1 VANVTKSE
9 FLARLEAK
17 FGTLDKLANSQSLFQ
32 LHGYDVR
39 LYVRYSKIHPGGRT
53 FFGLRETDLRHLQG
67 FESFIAF
74 LWDNQTEP
82 LFLPLRDYQEL
93 FQETTPAADGQYKV
107 QILQAGGSAPELY
120 IAQLGRFNVSG
131 HLGWQQLADTFV
143 RADGTALPK
152 LSHSQVQ
159 TLLGAIGVAVGHDV
173 WIPVNDRLKLDWSL
187 TQKFEPRILAPTG
200 FKGADRTVSDID
212 VLWLGHGTN
221 EPKAAFEVEH
231 STTIYSGLLRFNDL
245 HLALPALHPT
255 FSIVA
260 DDVRRSTFARQLQRP
275 TFQISGLSEHCTFL
289 DYGNVFNW
297 HSRVLGKK

>member
-1 VANVTKSE
+1 MANVTKST
-9 FLARLEAK
+9 FLAKLEAK
-17 FGTLDKLANSQSLFQ
+17 FGTLDRLANSQSLFQ

-39 LYVRYSKIHPGGRT
+39 LYVRYSKIHPGRRT
-53 FFGLRETDLRHLQG
+53 FFGLREADLRQLQG

-74 LWDNQTEP
+74 LWDNQAEP

-107 QILQAGGSAPELY
+107 QILQAGELTPELY
-120 IAQLGRFNVSG
+120 IAQLGTFNVSG
-131 HLGWQQLADTFV
+131 HLGWQTISHALSKAN
-143 RADGTALPK
+143 GTPLPR

-159 TLLGAIGVAVGHDV
+159 TLLGAIGAASGHDI
-173 WIPVNDRLKLDWSL
+173 WIPINDRLKLDWSL
-187 TQKFEPRILAPTG
+187 TKKIEPRVLAPMG
-200 FKGADRTVSDID
+200 FRGADRIVSDID
-212 VLWLGHGTN
+212 VLWLARGTN
-221 EPKAAFEVEH
+221 EPNAAFEVEH

-275 TFQISGLSEHCTFL
+275 TFQTSGLSEHCTFL

-297 HSRVLGKK
+297 HARLLGRQ